1 MATGKTPG
9 AQKKAESE
17 NRVMM
22 YSDECGVYLLPF
34 VRATWA
40 PKGKTPCLREQCGYD
55 HLSIIGGISPHG
67 NLIYWCRKC
76 SFDGNA
82 TADFLAFL
90 SYCYRKHR
98 LLVIW
103 DGAKIHQSEAVK
115 SFLADK
121 PGNIHLE
128 RLPAYSPELNP
139 IELVW
144 AYLKNT
150 LANRVFLNI
159 DELYQAVSIELETI
173 KNNRKLIQSFFKK
186 TEVGFFP

>member
-1 MATGKTPG
+1 
-9 AQKKAESE
+9 
-17 NRVMM
+17 MM

-144 AYLKNT
+144 AYLKNI

-159 DELYQAVSIELETI
+159 DELYQAVSFELETI